1 MFNMMDEWFLHLDAS
16 DYMLRIIGM
25 QEKEKETGLFLCI
38 EFSYFHHLL
47 LENGFKSVSYISFR
61 NVFFCVSDLLSA
73 GIDGQGWK
81 WCKVCTPGGAKR
93 KRGTIRHS

>member
-1 MFNMMDEWFLHLDAS
+1 MMDEWFLHLDAS

-25 QEKEKETGLFLCI
+25 QEKEKEVILCV

-47 LENGFKSVSYISFR
+47 LENGFTSVSYISFR
-61 NVFFCVSDLLSA
+61 NRLFSVSDLLSA

-81 WCKVCTPGGAKR
+81 CVCKV
-93 KRGTIRHS
+93 